1 MKAKCATKVE
11 IRQTAPICT
20 FIEHCSCMRCEPM
33 PLGPKRKHFSQR
45 SSVRAFRRMPTWRNK
60 QKMAAQV
67 HGFQTEVAKLLKLL
81 ANSLY
86 SNKEVFLRELI
97 SNASDAIDKLRFLS
111 ITKPELAQEDP
122 VLRIRVRADRDAGTL
137 TISDNG
143 IGMTLA
149 EANERLGTIANSGT
163 EDFLSKLS
171 ADDAKS
177 SQLIGQFGVGFYSA
191 FIVADR
197 VTVRS
202 RAAGAKP
209 DEAVCWSSDGTGTY
223 MSETTVKADRGT
235 DVILHLKADER
246 EFLNDW
252 TLRETITKFSDHI
265 STPVYLYEAP
275 KDDEKKEDDKKE
287 ASSPEDVWHQV
298 NDAKALWTLSPK
310 DVKDEEYKAFYTH
323 LTHDYGEPL
332 AWAHNR
338 VEGDLEY
345 TSLLY
350 IPGEAPWDLYGNPE
364 EQKGLKLFVQRVFIM
379 DRAKAFL
386 PNYLRFIRGLVD
398 TNDLPLNV
406 SRELLQE
413 SRVVSKLK
421 KALTKRSLDMI
432 EKLAEDKENVEK
444 YRTFWSAFGRVL
456 KEGVVE
462 DPANRERILKCLR
475 FASTKTI
482 EEGDAALVSLDEYI
496 ARAPE
501 AQKKIYFLIAGTREA
516 AEHSPYLE
524 TLKKKNV
531 EVLLLWD
538 RIDEWMMNA
547 ITEYAGK
554 GFVSATASDL
564 ELGDLAD
571 KEEEKAREEETKEA
585 QADIERLKK
594 ALGDKVEGVRV
605 STRLV
610 DSPSCVVGSN
620 DQMLTA
626 QMRRMLE
633 AAGQPVPEEKFTLE
647 INPKHPLI
655 TKALA
660 ETDEKRFAD
669 WAAVILEEAHL
680 ADQGTLKDPA
690 GFVKRLNALLL
701 G

>member
-1 MKAKCATKVE
+1 
-11 IRQTAPICT
+11 
-20 FIEHCSCMRCEPM
+20 
-33 PLGPKRKHFSQR
+33 
-45 SSVRAFRRMPTWRNK
+45 
-60 QKMAAQV
+60 MAAQV

-86 SNKEVFLRELI
+86 SNKEIFLRELI

-111 ITKPELAQEDP
+111 ITNPELTKDDP
-122 VLRIRVRADRDAGTL
+122 TLRIRIRADKDAGTL
-137 TISDNG
+137 MISDNG
-143 IGMTLA
+143 IGMTLE
-149 EANERLGTIANSGT
+149 EANQRLGTIANSGT

-171 ADDAKS
+171 ADEAKS

-202 RAAGAKP
+202 RAASAAP
-209 DEAVCWSSDGTGTY
+209 DQAVCWSSDGTGTY
-223 MSETTVKADRGT
+223 TSEETTKADRGT
-235 DVILHLKADER
+235 DVILHLKADETS
-246 EFLNDW
+246 FLDDW
-252 TLRETITKFSDHI
+252 TLRETITKYSDHI
-265 STPVYLYEAP
+265 STPVYLWEPARE
-275 KDDEKKEDDKKE
+275 DEKDK
-287 ASSPEDVWHQV
+287 DVINHDEWHQV

-310 DVKDEEYKAFYTH
+310 DVKDEDYKTFYTH
-323 LTHDYGEPL
+323 LTHDYSEPL

-350 IPGEAPWDLYGNPE
+350 IPGEAPWDLNNPD

-413 SRVVSKLK
+413 SRVAAKLK

-432 EKLAEDKENVEK
+432 EKLAEDKDK
-444 YRTFWSAFGRVL
+444 YRTFWNAFGRVL

-462 DPANRERILKCLR
+462 DPSNRERILKCLR
-475 FASTKTI
+475 FHSTKTI
-482 EEGDAALVSLDEYI
+482 ETGDSELVSLDEYL

-501 AQKKIYFLIAGTREA
+501 AQKKIYFLIAGNRES
-516 AEHSPYLE
+516 AEQSPYLE
-524 TLKKKNV
+524 TLKKKGV

-538 RIDEWMMNA
+538 RIDEWMMSQ
-547 ITEYAGK
+547 IREYAGK
-554 GFVSATASDL
+554 GFVSATAADL

-571 KEEEKAREEETKEA
+571 KEEEKAAEAAKKEA
-585 QADIERLKK
+585 EADVERLKK
-594 ALGDKVEGVRV
+594 VLGSKVENVRV
-605 STRLV
+605 SSRLV
-610 DSPSCVVGSN
+610 DSPSCVVGAT

-626 QMRRMLE
+626 EMRRVLE

-655 TKALA
+655 AKALA

-669 WAAVILEEAHL
+669 WAEVILDEAHL
-680 ADQGTLKDPA
+680 ADQGTVKDPA

-701 G
+701 GGSTPAASEERH

>member
-1 MKAKCATKVE
+1 M
-11 IRQTAPICT
+11 
-20 FIEHCSCMRCEPM
+20 
-33 PLGPKRKHFSQR
+33 
-45 SSVRAFRRMPTWRNK
+45 
-60 QKMAAQV
+60 
-67 HGFQTEVAKLLKLL
+67 
-81 ANSLY
+81 
-86 SNKEVFLRELI
+86 
-97 SNASDAIDKLRFLS
+97 
-111 ITKPELAQEDP
+111 
-122 VLRIRVRADRDAGTL
+122 
-137 TISDNG
+137 
-143 IGMTLA
+143 
-149 EANERLGTIANSGT
+149 
-163 EDFLSKLS
+163 
-171 ADDAKS
+171 
-177 SQLIGQFGVGFYSA
+177 
-191 FIVADR
+191 
-197 VTVRS
+197 
-202 RAAGAKP
+202 
-209 DEAVCWSSDGTGTY
+209 
-223 MSETTVKADRGT
+223 
-235 DVILHLKADER
+235 
-246 EFLNDW
+246 
-252 TLRETITKFSDHI
+252 
-265 STPVYLYEAP
+265 
-275 KDDEKKEDDKKE
+275 
-287 ASSPEDVWHQV
+287 
-298 NDAKALWTLSPK
+298 NDAKALWTMSPK

-323 LTHDYGEPL
+323 LTHEYVEPL

-350 IPGEAPWDLYGNPE
+350 IPGEAPWDLYNNPE

-413 SRVVSKLK
+413 SRVAAKLK

-432 EKLAEDKENVEK
+432 EKLAEDKEK
-444 YRTFWSAFGRVL
+444 YRTFWTAFGRVL

-475 FASTKTI
+475 FHSTKTI
-482 EEGDAALVSLDEYI
+482 ESGDAELVSLDEYI

-501 AQKKIYFLIAGTREA
+501 AQKKIYFLIAGNREA
-516 AEHSPYLE
+516 AENSPYLE
-524 TLKKKNV
+524 TLKKKGI

-538 RIDEWMMNA
+538 RIDEWMMSA

-554 GFVSATASDL
+554 GFVSATAADL

-571 KEEEKAREEETKEA
+571 KDEEAAEAEAKKAAEG
-585 QADIERLKK
+585 DVERLKK

-620 DQMLTA
+620 DQMLTP

-655 TKALA
+655 AKALA

-669 WAAVILEEAHL
+669 WADVILEEAHL

>member
-1 MKAKCATKVE
+1 
-11 IRQTAPICT
+11 
-20 FIEHCSCMRCEPM
+20 
-33 PLGPKRKHFSQR
+33 
-45 SSVRAFRRMPTWRNK
+45 
-60 QKMAAQV
+60 MAAQV

-86 SNKEVFLRELI
+86 SNKEIFLRELI

-111 ITKPELAQEDP
+111 ITNPDLTKDDP
-122 VLRIRVRADRDAGTL
+122 VLRIRVRADKDAGTL

-143 IGMTLA
+143 IGMTLE
-149 EANERLGTIANSGT
+149 EANQRLGTIANSGT

-171 ADDAKS
+171 TDEAKS

-202 RAAGAKP
+202 RAASAAP
-209 DEAVCWSSDGTGTY
+209 DQAVFWSSDGTGTY
-223 MSETTVKADRGT
+223 TSEETVKADRGT
-235 DVILHLKADER
+235 DVILHLKSDETG
-246 EFLNDW
+246 FLDDW
-252 TLRETITKFSDHI
+252 TLRETITKYSDHI
-265 STPVYLYEAP
+265 STPVYLWEPP
-275 KDDEKKEDDKKE
+275 KADDKKE
-287 ASSPEDVWHQV
+287 DAPKDGEWHQV
-298 NDAKALWTLSPK
+298 NDAKALWTMSPK

-323 LTHDYGEPL
+323 LTHEYVEPL

-350 IPGEAPWDLYGNPE
+350 IPGEAPWDLYNNPE

-413 SRVVSKLK
+413 SRVAAKLK

-432 EKLAEDKENVEK
+432 EKLAEDKEK
-444 YRTFWSAFGRVL
+444 YRTFWTAFGRVL

-475 FASTKTI
+475 FHSTKTI
-482 EEGDAALVSLDEYI
+482 ESGDAELVSLDEYI

-501 AQKKIYFLIAGTREA
+501 AQKKIYFLIAGNREA
-516 AEHSPYLE
+516 AENSPYLE
-524 TLKKKNV
+524 TLKKKGI

-538 RIDEWMMNA
+538 RIDEWMMSA

-554 GFVSATASDL
+554 GFVSATAADL

-571 KEEEKAREEETKEA
+571 KDEEAAEAEAKKAAEG
-585 QADIERLKK
+585 DVERLKK

-620 DQMLTA
+620 DQMLTP

-655 TKALA
+655 AKALA

-669 WAAVILEEAHL
+669 WADVILEEAHL

>member
-1 MKAKCATKVE
+1 M
-11 IRQTAPICT
+11 PI
-20 FIEHCSCMRCEPM
+20 
-33 PLGPKRKHFSQR
+33 
-45 SSVRAFRRMPTWRNK
+45 WRIQ

-202 RAAGAKP
+202 RAADAKP
-209 DEAVCWSSDGTGTY
+209 DEAVCWSADGTGTY

-310 DVKDEEYKAFYTH
+310 DVKDEEYKAFYAH

-350 IPGEAPWDLYGNPE
+350 IPGEAPLDLYGNPE

>member
-1 MKAKCATKVE
+1 
-11 IRQTAPICT
+11 
-20 FIEHCSCMRCEPM
+20 
-33 PLGPKRKHFSQR
+33 
-45 SSVRAFRRMPTWRNK
+45 
-60 QKMAAQV
+60 MAAQV

-86 SNKEVFLRELI
+86 SNKEIFLRELI

-111 ITKPELAQEDP
+111 ITNPELTKDDP
-122 VLRIRVRADRDAGTL
+122 TLRIRIRADKDAGTL

-143 IGMTLA
+143 IGMTLE
-149 EANERLGTIANSGT
+149 EANQRLGTIANSGT

-171 ADDAKS
+171 ADEAKS

-202 RAAGAKP
+202 RAASAAP
-209 DEAVCWSSDGTGTY
+209 DQAVCWSSDGTGTY
-223 MSETTVKADRGT
+223 TSEETTKADRGT
-235 DVILHLKADER
+235 DVILHLKADETS
-246 EFLNDW
+246 FLNDW
-252 TLRETITKFSDHI
+252 TLRETITKYSDHI
-265 STPVYLYEAP
+265 STPVYLWEEAP
-275 KDDEKKEDDKKE
+275 EDEKDK
-287 ASSPEDVWHQV
+287 DVINHGEWHQV

-310 DVKDEEYKAFYTH
+310 DVKDEDYKTFYTH
-323 LTHDYGEPL
+323 LTHDYSEPL

-350 IPGEAPWDLYGNPE
+350 IPGEAPWDLNNPD

-413 SRVVSKLK
+413 SRVAAKLK

-432 EKLAEDKENVEK
+432 EKLAEDKDK
-444 YRTFWSAFGRVL
+444 YRTFWNAFGRVL

-462 DPANRERILKCLR
+462 DPSNRERILKCLR
-475 FASTKTI
+475 FHSTKTI
-482 EEGDAALVSLDEYI
+482 ETGDSELVSLDEYL

-501 AQKKIYFLIAGTREA
+501 AQTKIYFLIAGNRES
-516 AEHSPYLE
+516 AEQSPYLE
-524 TLKKKNV
+524 TLKKKGV

-538 RIDEWMMNA
+538 RIDEWMMSQ
-547 ITEYAGK
+547 IHEYAGK
-554 GFVSATASDL
+554 GFVSATAADL

-571 KEEEKAREEETKEA
+571 KEEEKAAEAAKKEA
-585 QADIERLKK
+585 EADVERLKK
-594 ALGDKVEGVRV
+594 VLGSKVENVRV
-605 STRLV
+605 SSRLV
-610 DSPSCVVGSN
+610 DSPSCVVGAT

-626 QMRRMLE
+626 EMRRVLE

-655 TKALA
+655 AKALA

-669 WAAVILEEAHL
+669 WAEVILDEAHL
-680 ADQGTLKDPA
+680 ADQGTVKDPA

-701 G
+701 GGSTPAASEERHC

>member
-1 MKAKCATKVE
+1 M
-11 IRQTAPICT
+11 
-20 FIEHCSCMRCEPM
+20 
-33 PLGPKRKHFSQR
+33 
-45 SSVRAFRRMPTWRNK
+45 
-60 QKMAAQV
+60 
-67 HGFQTEVAKLLKLL
+67 
-81 ANSLY
+81 
-86 SNKEVFLRELI
+86 
-97 SNASDAIDKLRFLS
+97 
-111 ITKPELAQEDP
+111 
-122 VLRIRVRADRDAGTL
+122 
-137 TISDNG
+137 
-143 IGMTLA
+143 
-149 EANERLGTIANSGT
+149 
-163 EDFLSKLS
+163 
-171 ADDAKS
+171 
-177 SQLIGQFGVGFYSA
+177 
-191 FIVADR
+191 
-197 VTVRS
+197 
-202 RAAGAKP
+202 
-209 DEAVCWSSDGTGTY
+209 
-223 MSETTVKADRGT
+223 
-235 DVILHLKADER
+235 
-246 EFLNDW
+246 
-252 TLRETITKFSDHI
+252 
-265 STPVYLYEAP
+265 
-275 KDDEKKEDDKKE
+275 
-287 ASSPEDVWHQV
+287 
-298 NDAKALWTLSPK
+298 
-310 DVKDEEYKAFYTH
+310 
-323 LTHDYGEPL
+323 
-332 AWAHNR
+332 
-338 VEGDLEY
+338 
-345 TSLLY
+345 
-350 IPGEAPWDLYGNPE
+350 
-364 EQKGLKLFVQRVFIM
+364 
-379 DRAKAFL
+379 
-386 PNYLRFIRGLVD
+386 
-398 TNDLPLNV
+398 
-406 SRELLQE
+406 
-413 SRVVSKLK
+413 
-421 KALTKRSLDMI
+421 
-432 EKLAEDKENVEK
+432 
-444 YRTFWSAFGRVL
+444 
-456 KEGVVE
+456 
-462 DPANRERILKCLR
+462 
-475 FASTKTI
+475 
-482 EEGDAALVSLDEYI
+482 SLDEYI